1 MTIRVLQPPR
11 KAFDSIVLPCTAG
24 LARSRRVFRCRPWVL
39 VVIALLAFSG
49 LLAEIPSAV
58 GSSGSTISMGVVQ
71 SPVISALNYLN
82 PAENYYVVSELYLPF
97 AAYAFPPA
105 PPLEPILA
113 AGWSSNSD
121 YTHWVLNLKSGLRW
135 DDGSP
140 LNSTDLWY
148 TIELENLTG
157 GFSFAGETTAI
168 KILNATAVEVDT
180 NAPVANLVYLYCQQ
194 TNSYILP
201 YKSFKN
207 IPTSPISDLYN
218 FTNFQNIVASGPFVI
233 KDYTQGENPIVFTA
247 NPYYYKGPPTMKEL
261 DLYNYASLSSELAA
275 YRAGTTDALWAYGAS
290 TIVTPLFQNVTGQQ
304 LFEIVPGA
312 EMGIYFNMEQYP
324 FNLTQVRQ
332 ALAYSTNRTALN
344 AAVNPPANQAL
355 PDYDN
360 LIPSLESQVGLNGA
374 SVPAYTYNVTKAG
387 DLLSSVGFKK
397 INGIWS
403 YPNGTAFTIT
413 MITSD
418 QGYGEVATTQ
428 VLNSQWKNAGF
439 DVNVDLLSFT
449 SYLTT
454 EEGTTGWQVGVEID
468 NPGYYPSALGNM
480 LGMITGSGDY
490 SGAMDSSFPASH
502 GLSNYN
508 YTAINDLLQQAQM
521 YPLGSTQ
528 SNQYVTQAAPLVG
541 STVPIIPLFIIY
553 NYQSVSSSYYWGNQ
567 SNYTGIFD
575 RQALMQPQLWY
586 DALWT
591 VQPVSAITSATSS
604 VTTAS
609 STSTASS
616 ASSAGNGSMTYAAI
630 GVVLIL
636 VVVALALLVVRRRA
650 KSSSAKG
657 SS

>member
-1 MTIRVLQPPR
+1 
-11 KAFDSIVLPCTAG
+11 
-24 LARSRRVFRCRPWVL
+24 
-39 VVIALLAFSG
+39 
-49 LLAEIPSAV
+49 
-58 GSSGSTISMGVVQ
+58 MGVVQ
-71 SPVISALNYLN
+71 SPIISSLNYLN

-105 PPLEPILA
+105 PSLEPILA
-113 AGWSSNSD
+113 AGWSSNSN
-121 YTHWVLNLKSGLRW
+121 YTQWILNLKSGLRW

-140 LNSTDLWY
+140 LNATDLWY
-148 TIELENLTG
+148 TVKLENLTG

-168 KILNATAVEVDT
+168 KIHNATAVEVDT
-180 NAPVANLVYLYCQQ
+180 SAPVANLVYLFCQQ
-194 TNSYILP
+194 TNSYVLP

-207 IPTSPISDLYN
+207 VQTSPIGDLYN

-233 KDYTQGENPIVFTA
+233 KDYSQGENPIVFTA

-275 YRAGTTDALWAYGAS
+275 YRSGTTDALWAYGAS

-312 EMGIYFNMEQYP
+312 EMGIYFNMAQYP
-324 FNLTQVRQ
+324 FNLPQVRQ

-374 SVPAYTYNVTKAG
+374 SVPTYSYNLTKAG

-403 YPNGTAFTIT
+403 YPNGTAFPITIL
-413 MITSD
+413 TSD

-439 DVNVDLLSFT
+439 DVSVDLLSFT

-490 SGAMDSSFPASH
+490 SGAMDSSLPTSN
-502 GLSNYN
+502 GLPNYN
-508 YTAINDLLQQAQM
+508 YTAISSYLQQAQS
-521 YPLGSTQ
+521 YPLGSAQ
-528 SNQYVTQAAPLVG
+528 SNQYVVQAAPLVG

-553 NYQSVSSSYYWGNQ
+553 NYQSVSTSYYWGNQ

-591 VQPVSAITSATSS
+591 VKPIALVTTTTSTSPTTSIISSSSATSS
-604 VTTAS
+604 AS
-609 STSTASS
+609 SGTGTI
-616 ASSAGNGSMTYAAI
+616 TYVVL
-630 GVVLIL
+630 GVVVL
-636 VVVALALLVVRRRA
+636 VVVVAVALLAVRRRPKPTA
-650 KSSSAKG
+650 PAG
-657 SS
+657 PG